1 MDIVYLNGQFIAA
14 DQAKISVFDRG
25 FLFSDSVYE
34 VIPFYAGEGFQL
46 EQHIER
52 LKVSLAAL
60 SIESEDNYSEITH
73 KLVTKNNIANCSVYL
88 QVTRG
93 ADTKRRHSI
102 NESLKPTVFA
112 CINPIVNNYAL
123 VASDV
128 SGIKVIV
135 CEDLRWKRCDIKSTS
150 LLPNILAIDQARQQG
165 AQEALLINEGK
176 VLEGASSNLFLVE
189 NNTIITPPSS
199 HAILN
204 GTTSQLVQQVA
215 REQDIEILHEDI
227 SYQRL
232 LSAQEVWITSSTRGL
247 LPVLQVDDKK
257 IAGGEKGVLWQ
268 NLYGLLGK
276 AQAGLLKETDQ

>member
-46 EQHIER
+46 EQHIKR
-52 LKVSLAAL
+52 LKISLAAL
-60 SIESEDNYSEITH
+60 NISVEDNYTEIVQE
-73 KLVTKNNIANCSVYL
+73 LVAKNKMTNCSVYL

-123 VASDV
+123 AAAEV
-128 SGIKVIV
+128 SGINVIV

-150 LLPNILAIDQARQQG
+150 LLPNILVIEQARQQG
-165 AQEALLINEGK
+165 AKEALLINDGK

-189 NNTIITPPSS
+189 SNKIITPPSS

-215 REQDIEILHEDI
+215 RKQKIAVLHEDI

-232 LSAQEVWITSSTRGL
+232 IAADEVWITSSTRGL
-247 LPVLQVDDKK
+247 LPVLKVDDKF
-257 IAGGEKGVLWQ
+257 IAGGEKGAVWQKLYVL
-268 NLYGLLGK
+268 L
-276 AQAGLLKETDQ
+276 AQAQAKLLNETD

>member
-25 FLFSDSVYE
+25 FLFSDSVYD
-34 VIPFYAGEGFQL
+34 VIPFYAGEGFHL

-52 LKVSLAAL
+52 LKISLGALNIAA
-60 SIESEDNYSEITH
+60 EDNYREIAEN
-73 KLVTKNNIANCSVYL
+73 LVSKNGITNCSVYL

-123 VASDV
+123 AAAGVC
-128 SGIKVIV
+128 GINVIV
-135 CEDLRWKRCDIKSTS
+135 CDDLRWKRCDIKSTS
-150 LLPNILAIDQARQQG
+150 LLPNILVIEKARQQG
-165 AQEALLINEGK
+165 AQEALLINDGK

-189 NNTIITPPSS
+189 NNKIITPPSS
-199 HAILN
+199 HSILN

-215 REQDIEILHEDI
+215 REQKIAVLHQDI

-232 LSAQEVWITSSTRGL
+232 LAADEVWITSSTRGL
-247 LPVLQVDDKK
+247 LPVLNVDEQS
-257 IAGGEKGVLWQ
+257 IAGGEKGVVWQ
-268 NLYGLLGK
+268 KLYALLSE
-276 AQAGLLKETDQ
+276 AQARLLKETD